1 MTKAVLVLDMPENC
15 GRCPISEYCHNN
27 DGKCDL
33 SVRQSW
39 CPLKEIPNK
48 KEYNNMYDP
57 MQVLT
62 YKDGW
67 NACIDR
73 ILS

>member
-1 MTKAVLVLDMPENC
+1 MSKAVLVIDIPENC
-15 GRCPISEYCHNN
+15 GDCPISEYCHNN
-27 DGKCDL
+27 DGKYDL
-33 SVRQSW
+33 GVRQSW

-62 YKDGW
+62 YKDW
-67 NACIDR
+67 
-73 ILS
+73 